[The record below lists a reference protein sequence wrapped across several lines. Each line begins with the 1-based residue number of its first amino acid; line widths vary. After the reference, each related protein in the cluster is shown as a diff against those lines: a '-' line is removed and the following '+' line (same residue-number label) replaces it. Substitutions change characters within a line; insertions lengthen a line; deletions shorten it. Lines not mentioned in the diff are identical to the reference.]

1 MVDPHGVPW
10 PAFRSA
16 LPGSHCWSR
25 WLLLPLGVAGATQGL
40 YHPPTPALGKHQ
52 RTSIKKWG
60 LHKNT
65 LKAMFVTQGFPQT
78 MTKGNSRTDTNLAF
92 KNSKKT
98 GRVGK
103 AYAHMGQ
110 FLHDGEKGHFVS
122 FFSRAF
128 RVTKLDEIAWIFQL
142 ILVDSIFC
150 TLTWSRNFLESRAVP
165 LFQPH

>member
-52 RTSIKKWG
+52 RTSTQKMG
-60 LHKNT
+60 LAQKHLESYVRHTRISSNNDQGKFANRHK
-65 LKAMFVTQGFPQT
+65 LSFQ
-78 MTKGNSRTDTNLAF
+78 
-92 KNSKKT
+92 
-98 GRVGK
+98 RVGK

-150 TLTWSRNFLESRAVP
+150 TLTWPRNFLESRAVP